1 MGEKFNSKVEGLYEL
16 PPPPYTAVGL
26 AVSGSEKSKTV
37 IKWALEIFVP
47 EGVVHFKLLHVR
59 PVVSRIPTPMGNYI
73 QISQVR
79 DDVAA
84 AFRKEIQSQ
93 VSEKLLHFKKM
104 FDQKRVHVEIVQ
116 IEYNDVVT
124 AISANIQKHRI
135 DRLVIGASSRSI
147 FSRTRTLSSK
157 ISESCPSFC
166 TVYVVSKGKL
176 SSLRPSDSEGNISF
190 RDDSSETT
198 CSSSDNNSS
207 SYTSSSR
214 TDCTTDQDSF
224 AHFRTASL
232 PVQRFQALSNMNQTL
247 HKKMPSTVIAPH
259 SRNLTLDNVADNFPI
274 GSDVIYYTTAKN
286 FNSFTSSSA
295 DNNNN
300 NPSSDQASTSDNTPT
315 KNQAD
320 VNFELEKMRVE
331 LRHIRG
337 MYAMAQGEAIDT
349 SRKLSELQKRRLEE
363 ETNLRQISFKEKEA
377 KELADKEK
385 TRYEDARREADLV
398 NECAER
404 ETKERR
410 DAEIWAARET
420 KEKENLENALNGSS
434 NHYRKFTWE
443 EIVDATSSFSDD
455 RKIGMGAYGTV
466 YRSTFHHTTAAV
478 KILHSKDAGRNK
490 QFQQEVDILSKI
502 RHPHLLILIGACID
516 HSCLVYEFMENGSLE
531 DRLIRETN
539 KKNAPPLLWFD
550 RFRIA
555 WEVASALS
563 FLHNAK
569 PKGIVHR
576 DLKPAN
582 ILLDINNVSKI
593 GDVGLSTVVNKDSIS
608 VSSLVGTLSYIDPEY
623 QRTGVVAPE
632 SDVYA
637 FGMVV
642 LQLIT
647 GKPAIALTHKVEMA
661 VANDRLTELLDKKG
675 GDWPIEETKCLAL
688 MALKCTELRRIDRP
702 EMKGEVLPVL
712 ERLKDFAEKTRNVAL
727 VSAPKQFICPISNV
741 VMSDPCVAGDG
752 YTYDR
757 GAIEEWIKAKDTS
770 PVTDLQLPH
779 KYLIPN
785 YTLLSAIMEWKS

>member
-1 MGEKFNSKVEGLYEL
+1 MGEKFSGKVEGL

-26 AVSGSEKSKTV
+26 AISGSEKSKTI
-37 IKWALEIFVP
+37 IKWALEKFVP
-47 EGVVHFKLLHVR
+47 EGVVRFKLLHVR
-59 PVVSRIPTPMGNYI
+59 PVVSRIPTPMGNSI
-73 QISQVR
+73 QISQVH

-93 VSEKLLHFKKM
+93 VSEKLLPHKNM
-104 FDQKRVHVEIVQ
+104 FDEKRVHVEIVQ
-116 IEYNDVVT
+116 IECNDVVT
-124 AISANIQKHRI
+124 AISANIHKHKI
-135 DRLVIGASSRSI
+135 NRLIIGASSRSI
-147 FSRTRTLSSK
+147 FSRTRTLSLK

-166 TVYVVSKGKL
+166 TVYVVYKGKL

-214 TDCTTDQDSF
+214 TDCTTDQDSV
-224 AHFRTASL
+224 AHFRSASL
-232 PVQRFQALSNMNQTL
+232 PLPLQRFQALSNINQTL
-247 HKKMPSTVIAPH
+247 HKKMPSTVIAPPH

-274 GSDVIYYTTAKN
+274 GSDVNYYTTAKNN

-295 DNNNN
+295 DDN

-349 SRKLSELQKRRLEE
+349 SRKLSGLQKRRLEE

-377 KELADKEK
+377 KELANKEK
-385 TRYEDARREADLV
+385 TRYEDAKKEAEFV

-404 ETKERR
+404 EAEDRR
-410 DAEIWAARET
+410 DAELWAARET
-420 KEKENLENALNGSS
+420 KEKENLENALNGSL
-434 NHYRKFTWE
+434 NQYRNFTWE

-466 YRSTFHHTTAAV
+466 YRSTFHYTTAAV
-478 KILHSKDAGRNK
+478 KVLHSKDASRNK
-490 QFQQEVDILSKI
+490 QFQQELDVLSKI

-531 DRLIRETN
+531 DRLIRKKN

-563 FLHNAK
+563 FLHSAK

-608 VSSLVGTLSYIDPEY
+608 VSGLVGTLSYIDPEY

-647 GKPAIALTHKVEMA
+647 GKPAIALTHKVETA
-661 VANDRLTELLDKKG
+661 VANDRLTELLDKRG
-675 GDWPIEETKCLAL
+675 GDWPVEETKVLAL

-702 EMKGEVLPVL
+702 KMKGEVLPVL
-712 ERLKDFAEKTRNVAL
+712 ERLKDFAEKAPNLAL
-727 VSAPKQFICPISNV
+727 VSAPTQFICPISNV

-757 GAIEEWIKAKDTS
+757 GAIEKWIKVKDTS

-779 KYLIPN
+779 KHLIPN

>member
-1 MGEKFNSKVEGLYEL
+1 MGEKFSSKVEGLYEL
-16 PPPPYTAVGL
+16 PPPPYTVVGL
-26 AVSGSEKSKTV
+26 AVSGSEKSKTI
-37 IKWALEIFVP
+37 IKWALEKFVP

-93 VSEKLLHFKKM
+93 VSEKLLRFKKM
-104 FDQKRVHVEIVQ
+104 FDQKRAHVEIEQ
-116 IEYNDVVT
+116 IEYNDIVT

-147 FSRTRTLSSK
+147 FSRTSTLSSK

-207 SYTSSSR
+207 IYTSSSR

-232 PVQRFQALSNMNQTL
+232 PVQRFQALSNMNQIL
-247 HKKMPSTVIAPH
+247 HKKMPSTVIAAPH
-259 SRNLTLDNVADNFPI
+259 SRNLTLDNVADNFPS
-274 GSDVIYYTTAKN
+274 GSD
-286 FNSFTSSSA
+286 
-295 DNNNN
+295 
-300 NPSSDQASTSDNTPT
+300 
-315 KNQAD
+315 AD

-363 ETNLRQISFKEKEA
+363 ETNLRQISFKEEEA

-385 TRYEDARREADLV
+385 KRYEDAKREAEFV
-398 NECAER
+398 NESAER
-404 ETKERR
+404 EAEERR

-420 KEKENLENALNGSS
+420 KEKEDLENALNGSS
-434 NHYRKFTWE
+434 SHYRKFTWE

-608 VSSLVGTLSYIDPEY
+608 VSGLVGTLSYIDPEY

-675 GDWPIEETKCLAL
+675 GDWPIEETKVLAL
-688 MALKCTELRRIDRP
+688 MALKCTELRRTDRP

-785 YTLLSAIMEWKS
+785 YTLLSAIMEWKF